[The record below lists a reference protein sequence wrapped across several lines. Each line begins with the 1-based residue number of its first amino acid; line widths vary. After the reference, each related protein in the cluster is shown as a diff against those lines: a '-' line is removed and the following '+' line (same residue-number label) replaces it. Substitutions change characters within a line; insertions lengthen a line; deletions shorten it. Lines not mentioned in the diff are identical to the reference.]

1 MYFDH
6 SLLKKNTIFQVH
18 IKPWGT
24 VKRKKGDD
32 ILKSLLL

>member
-18 IKPWGT
+18 IKPWG
-24 VKRKKGDD
+24 KEEKGDGKKKKV
-32 ILKSLLL
+32 L